1 MPYYYANKLYLL
13 KECPKMSP
21 DMSMKRQ
28 ESELGGGL
36 ERPMSSE
43 GCIVGRG
50 QREQRGSGRGL
61 RAWGPEWLREVFPT
75 KRGPGG

>member
-1 MPYYYANKLYLL
+1 MPKPVLKHLACVFQLKKGTDFSGHGRRAVKCPLL
-13 KECPKMSP
+13 RQERALMPRGQSIG
-21 DMSMKRQ
+21 Q

-50 QREQRGSGRGL
+50 QR
-61 RAWGPEWLREVFPT
+61 
-75 KRGPGG
+75 